1 MRFYLATENNFKYD
15 EVKNLFKNY
24 GLMIKRVKNLFDVL
38 EEEKSYIDKDYAVLR
53 EETYLL
59 RDQAVVNTSDLVNL
73 DMVSH
78 ISDLKVDTFKNKKLI
93 SKSSF
98 KSSVDGFIDLN
109 RRKKTDGSISNVYNW
124 DDIFV
129 ELETMKT
136 YQEMKNKT
144 NKFSSRTKVISEYI
158 DSIITFE
165 QKIDLNFN
173 PMNQDNVLSFS
184 NEIYELI
191 DKNEYLSKHKNNPFL
206 SGLIL
211 NIKSEGLFT
220 RSSINKNQRNYWYP
234 SLNAGLPLV
243 PKKDEIHEV
252 TFMFHDLMHHAM
264 PDLILNGDDSSSVKE
279 TYIIHR
285 MLSEAITIVLADMI
299 FVDELVTSGYEY
311 NWSKRRIYP
320 IYEEFKKGGVSLD
333 RIKELVWANIEFA
346 LLGDESALV
355 KLSNKEVV
363 LNYKEKYEKF
373 FIEDYRWTVN
383 NYESMMSSKD
393 ALSSWY
399 KECSQMIPS
408 ERIVYTYSDLLLS
421 SNEDKYSKKVNV
433 IFEEMWSMLIKKMD
447 YKIDFDVNKA
457 NKKAF
462 TNYMIGQ
469 MFIFFKLEKNENSK
483 IFFKMILDELNT
495 LESVK
500 MADVKRIRQFFNI
513 YLEKLNKRNIIT
525 DIEFNNY
532 KEIVP
537 LFETF
542 FVFYEREL
550 KYNSIEEVINK
561 LMIK

>member
-1 MRFYLATENNFKYD
+1 MRFYLATENNFKYE

-38 EEEKSYIDKDYAVLR
+38 KEEKSYIDKDYAVLR

-78 ISDLKVDTFKNKKLI
+78 ISDLKVDTFKNKELI
-93 SKSSF
+93 SKRSF
-98 KSSVDGFIDLN
+98 KSSVDGFIDLS
-109 RRKKTDGSISNVYNW
+109 KKKHSKNSNSDVYNW

-191 DKNEYLSKHKNNPFL
+191 DKNEYLSKHKNNDFL

-299 FVDELVTSGYEY
+299 FVDELVTSGYDY

-333 RIKELVWANIEFA
+333 RIKELVWANVEFA
-346 LLGDESALV
+346 LLGDESALI

-399 KECSQMIPS
+399 KECSLMIPS

-421 SNEDKYSKKVNV
+421 SNEEEYSKKVSI

-500 MADVKRIRQFFNI
+500 MADVKRIRKFFNI